1 MTHLNFVNFKPR
13 TFCAGLLVE
22 DRLKPEHLSE
32 AHSFVAHELASASVE
47 DLLSHG
53 WQHDADPE
61 LDDPE
66 QEKLGSRF
74 KAGIEDLVK
83 QGGSLHYHR
92 PETPLLDQ
100 IFYFGFKPGAQLLLL
115 GPLSERSH
123 VAAIL
128 ELRGGVSG
136 TMRSLLGLQPGSTR
150 FNRRAT
156 LLNMSV
162 YIPQ

>member
-61 LDDPE
+61 
-66 QEKLGSRF
+66 QE
-74 KAGIEDLVK
+74 LVC
-83 QGGSLHYHR
+83 GR
-92 PETPLLDQ
+92 AETPLLYQ
-100 IFYFGFKPGAQLLLL
+100 ICDSRFKPGAQLLLL